1 VQVQRIVRPREGE
14 REMDRP
20 AAECERD
27 GRAAASR
34 HAWRRLN
41 LLNGAR
47 DVSRFEHRDGAARSS
62 GLTAMGRMRAT
73 VDMHGLSRGQRRD
86 DNGDRQERTCDTL
99 RGNHADDCG
108 PIG

>member
-1 VQVQRIVRPREGE
+1 VQVQRVVGPCEGE
-14 REMDRP
+14 REMDGP
-20 AAECERD
+20 AADREGD
-27 GRAAASR
+27 GRADASR
-34 HAWRRLN
+34 HTWRRMN
-41 LLNGAR
+41 LLKGAR

-62 GLTAMGRMRAT
+62 GLTAMGRMPAT